1 MNGLPNH
8 IRLLVVDDEELQ
20 RDIISAQ
27 LGAMGLTDIL
37 TAVNGADALQIFDS
51 SDLHIDV
58 VLCDLSMPDMDGL
71 VLMRNLAQRKAP
83 PAVILV
89 SGSDE
94 EILRS
99 AEGLGH
105 AHGLSLLGVLTKPC
119 DPHRLAELMQS
130 YRPPDR
136 VRRSDGDRGPLT
148 RAELISALQDSEF
161 IPWYQPKLDLLSGKA
176 IGVEALAR
184 WNRAD
189 TLSIGP
195 GQFVPAMEAEGLVDE
210 LFFQIADRAATQLA
224 EWRSMGI
231 QCTTAIN
238 LSMDTA
244 RRLDLPEHLEKLVF
258 DKGLQNAD
266 FVIEVTESRLAVDRS
281 LTMETLTR
289 LSLMGFTLS
298 IDDFGTGY
306 SSLVQLID
314 LPFRELKIDGSFVRR
329 ADTERKAQT
338 VLQIALMLGTHLQ
351 MKVVAEGV
359 ETAEQL
365 EHLKLWGADA
375 VQGYCIAKPMPFDA
389 CTEWLMLHGNTNT

>member
-1 MNGLPNH
+1 
-8 IRLLVVDDEELQ
+8 
-20 RDIISAQ
+20 
-27 LGAMGLTDIL
+27 
-37 TAVNGADALQIFDS
+37 
-51 SDLHIDV
+51 
-58 VLCDLSMPDMDGL
+58 
-71 VLMRNLAQRKAP
+71 
-83 PAVILV
+83 
-89 SGSDE
+89 
-94 EILRS
+94 
-99 AEGLGH
+99 
-105 AHGLSLLGVLTKPC
+105 
-119 DPHRLAELMQS
+119 MQS

-136 VRRSDGDRGPLT
+136 VRRSGGDRGPLT

-351 MKVVAEGV
+351 MKVIAEGV

-375 VQGYCIAKPMPFDA
+375 VQGYYIAKPMPFDA